1 MRKNIFYI
9 LLFTVLINNLGCT
22 KKDADLVVINAKIYT
37 ADDNN
42 SIAKSIAINKG
53 KILEVSDKNLNDK
66 YKTNEILDAK
76 DKVMLPGLIDSHCHF
91 YNLGLDQQ
99 VVDLRGTNS
108 FDEIIDRLKIYD
120 LKNDSDV
127 ILGRGWDQ
135 NDWETKKFPIN
146 TLLNEN
152 FSNKLVVLERIDG
165 HAYIVNDNALNLA
178 GIDENTLVKGGL
190 VLLKDNKPTGVLIDA
205 PMSMVDQVLPE
216 KTIDEKVKALKKA
229 EEISFS
235 YGLTT
240 VDDAG
245 LNSGIINIIDSLHK
259 INELK
264 IKIYAMVSV
273 SKKNIQEFKKSGKI
287 KTPRLNVRSFKVYG
301 DGALGSRGAALKKPY
316 CDDPHNYGF
325 LRTDLKDLKY
335 YANEIAAMGFQ
346 MNTHAIGDSTVSVL
360 LKEYQKVLN
369 DIKDPR
375 WRIEHSQVVD
385 LDEFDLY
392 NDKILPSVQP
402 THATSDMYWAYDRL
416 GKRIE
421 GAYAFKDLLSS
432 SKRIALGTDFPVEK
446 VNPFHTFYSSIER
459 KDLNGYPENG
469 FQVENALTREETLK
483 GMTIWGAYFNFEEK
497 EKGSIEKG
505 KYADFVLIDQ
515 NIMEIN
521 PDKIPHT
528 KVLKTFVNGELV
540 YQNNA
545 L

>member
-9 LLFTVLINNLGCT
+9 LLIAVLINNLGCT

-76 DKVMLPGLIDSHCHF
+76 DKAMLPGLIDSHCHF

-135 NDWETKKFPIN
+135 NDWEIKKFPIN

-245 LNSGIINIIDSLHK
+245 LNSRIINIIDSLHK

>member
-66 YKTNEILDAK
+66 YNTNEILDAK
-76 DKVMLPGLIDSHCHF
+76 DKAILPGLIDSHCHF

-375 WRIEHSQVVD
+375 WRIEHSQVVA

>member
-9 LLFTVLINNLGCT
+9 LLIAVLINNLGCT

-66 YKTNEILDAK
+66 YNTNEILDAK
-76 DKVMLPGLIDSHCHF
+76 DKAILPGLIDSHCHF

-360 LKEYQKVLN
+360 LKEYQKVLS

>member
-1 MRKNIFYI
+1 MKTPNYIFI
-9 LLFTVLINNLGCT
+9 LLLVLNLGCT
-22 KKDADLVVINAKIYT
+22 NNKADLIVINSKIYT
-37 ADDNN
+37 ANKNN
-42 SIAKSIAINKG
+42 EVAKSIAIRNG
-53 KILEVSDKNLNDK
+53 KIIDIDSINLDNK
-66 YKTNEILDAK
+66 YEAKEILDANK
-76 DKVMLPGLIDSHCHF
+76 KTILPGLIDSHCHF

-99 VVDLRGTNS
+99 VVDLRGTTS
-108 FDEIIDRLKIYD
+108 FEEIIERLKVYD
-120 LKNDSDV
+120 LNNESNV

-135 NDWETKKFPIN
+135 NDWEIKQFPIN
-146 TLLNEN
+146 TQLNSI
-152 FSNKLVVLERIDG
+152 FKNKLVVLERIDG
-165 HAYIVNDNALNLA
+165 HAYIVNDNALQLA
-178 GIDENTLVKGGL
+178 GIDENTLVRGGL
-190 VLLKDNKPTGVLIDA
+190 VLLKNNKPTGVLIDA
-205 PMSMVDQVLPE
+205 PMSMVDKVLPQ
-216 KTIDEKVKALKKA
+216 KTIKEKVNALKEA

-245 LNSGIINIIDSLHK
+245 LGMEIIDLIDSLHK
-259 INELK
+259 SNELK

-273 SKKNIQEFKKSGKI
+273 SRTNIQKLKKIGKI
-287 KTPRLNVRSFKVYG
+287 KTPKLNVRSFKVYG

-325 LRTDLKDLKY
+325 LRTDIEDLKY
-335 YANEIAAMGFQ
+335 YANEIANMGFQ

-369 DIKDPR
+369 DIDDPR

-385 LDEFDLY
+385 LNEFNLY

-432 SKRIALGTDFPVEK
+432 SKRIALGTDFPVER

-459 KDLNGYPENG
+459 KDLSGYPTSG
-469 FQVENALTREETLK
+469 FQIENALSREETLK
-483 GMTIWGAYFNFEEK
+483 GMTIWGAYFNFEEN

-505 KYADFVLIDQ
+505 KSADFIIIDQ
-515 NIMEIN
+515 NIMEIEAA
-521 PDKIPHT
+521 KIPNT
-528 KVLKTFVNGELV
+528 KVLKTFVDGELV
-540 YQNNA
+540 YQKDA

>member
-1 MRKNIFYI
+1 VRKNIFYI
-9 LLFTVLINNLGCT
+9 LLIAVLINNLGCT

>member
-76 DKVMLPGLIDSHCHF
+76 DKAILPGLIDSHCHF

-259 INELK
+259 IDELK

-287 KTPRLNVRSFKVYG
+287 KTPRLNVRSFKIYG

-360 LKEYQKVLN
+360 LKEYQKVLS

>member
-9 LLFTVLINNLGCT
+9 LLFTVLINNIGCT

-66 YKTNEILDAK
+66 YNTNEILDAK

-99 VVDLRGTNS
+99 VVDLRGTDS

-205 PMSMVDQVLPE
+205 PMSMVDQILPE

-375 WRIEHSQVVD
+375 WRIEHSQVVA

-421 GAYAFKDLLSS
+421 GAYAFKDLLTS

>member
-9 LLFTVLINNLGCT
+9 LLFTVLINNIGCT

-76 DKVMLPGLIDSHCHF
+76 DKAMLPGLIDSHCHF

-360 LKEYQKVLN
+360 LEEYQKVLN

-385 LDEFDLY
+385 LDEFNLY

>member
-1 MRKNIFYI
+1 MKTPDYIFI
-9 LLFTVLINNLGCT
+9 LLLILNLGCT
-22 KKDADLVVINAKIYT
+22 NNKADLIVINSKIYT
-37 ADDNN
+37 ANKSN
-42 SIAKSIAINKG
+42 EVAKSIAVRNG
-53 KILEVSDKNLNDK
+53 KIIDIDSINLDNK
-66 YKTNEILDAK
+66 YEAKEILDANEK
-76 DKVMLPGLIDSHCHF
+76 TILPGLIDSHCHF

-99 VVDLRGTNS
+99 VVDLRGTTS
-108 FDEIIDRLKIYD
+108 FEEIIERLKVYD
-120 LKNDSDV
+120 LNNESNV

-135 NDWETKKFPIN
+135 NDWEIKQFPVN
-146 TLLNEN
+146 TQLNSI
-152 FSNKLVVLERIDG
+152 FKNKLVVLERIDG
-165 HAYIVNDNALNLA
+165 HAYIVNDNALQLA
-178 GIDENTLVKGGL
+178 GIDENTLVRGGL
-190 VLLKDNKPTGVLIDA
+190 VLLKNNKPTGVLIDA
-205 PMSMVDQVLPE
+205 PMSMVDKVLPG
-216 KTIDEKVKALKKA
+216 KTTKEKVNALKEA

-245 LNSGIINIIDSLHK
+245 LGMEIIDLIDSLHK
-259 INELK
+259 SNELK

-273 SKKNIQEFKKSGKI
+273 SKTNIQKLKKSGKI
-287 KTPRLNVRSFKVYG
+287 KTPKLNVRSFKVYG

-325 LRTDLKDLKY
+325 LRTDIKDLKY
-335 YANEIAAMGFQ
+335 YANEIANMGFQ

-369 DIKDPR
+369 DIDDPR

-385 LDEFDLY
+385 LNEFNLY

-416 GKRIE
+416 GERIE

-432 SKRIALGTDFPVEK
+432 SKRIALGTDFPVVR

-459 KDLNGYPENG
+459 KDLSGYPAKG
-469 FQVENALTREETLK
+469 FQIENALSREETLK
-483 GMTIWGAYFNFEEK
+483 GMTIWGAYFNFEEN

-505 KYADFVLIDQ
+505 KSADFIIIDQ
-515 NIMEIN
+515 NIMEIEAA
-521 PDKIPHT
+521 KIPNT
-528 KVLKTFVNGELV
+528 KVLKTFVDGELV
-540 YQNNA
+540 YQKDA

>member
-66 YKTNEILDAK
+66 YNTNEILDAK
-76 DKVMLPGLIDSHCHF
+76 DKAMLPGLIDSHCHF